1 MATKTDMTEHHI
13 CDLCGAEMGQ
23 DELVTLYRT
32 DNKLSGA
39 RLAAVARL
47 GSQPGRNNVDICPGC
62 RKRPVSDVLAVMYP
76 AQL

>member
-32 DNKLSGA
+32 DNKLSGV
-39 RLAAVARL
+39 RLAAAARL
-47 GSQPGRNNVDICPGC
+47 GSQTGTQQCGHLPRMPETPG
-62 RKRPVSDVLAVMYP
+62 
-76 AQL
+76 Q